1 MQKPANVQ
9 VIGILVLV
17 SGAINILVGLGIT
30 VGVVLGTFLLGVVCL
45 PLTLIP
51 VGVGIYELIVG
62 IRVVSNQPP
71 GNLPL
76 VGGLEIASI
85 LWGNFLSMIGGIVVL
100 VFYNEPE
107 TKAYFEDLKSGT
119 ISM

>member
-9 VIGILVLV
+9 VIGILILI

-30 VGVVLGTFLLGVVCL
+30 VGVVLGTLFIGLICL

-51 VGVGIYELIVG
+51 VGVGIYEIIVG
-62 IRVVSNQPP
+62 IRVLGDQPT
-71 GNLPL
+71 GSLKV

-119 ISM
+119 ITY

>member
-9 VIGILVLV
+9 VIGILVV
-17 SGAINILVGLGIT
+17 ISGAINIIVGLGVT
-30 VGVVLGTFLLGVVCL
+30 VGVVLGTFFIGLICL

-51 VGVGIYELIVG
+51 IGIGIYEIIVG
-62 IRVVSNQPP
+62 IRVLNNQPP
-71 GNLPL
+71 GNLTL

-107 TKAYFEDLKSGT
+107 TKNYFDDLQNGT
-119 ISM
+119 LTM